1 MSAWMRKRRLKEK
14 GKQKGLLV
22 MGPDCGVAF
31 VGGVCL
37 GAGSI
42 MQEGPVGI
50 AAASG
55 SGARKW
61 HVCWNNADWGFLH

>member
-1 MSAWMRKRRLKEK
+1 
-14 GKQKGLLV
+14 

-55 SGARKW
+55 SGAGSGMSAEQCGLGISALIGTGGRDLYPKS
-61 HVCWNNADWGFLH
+61 GE